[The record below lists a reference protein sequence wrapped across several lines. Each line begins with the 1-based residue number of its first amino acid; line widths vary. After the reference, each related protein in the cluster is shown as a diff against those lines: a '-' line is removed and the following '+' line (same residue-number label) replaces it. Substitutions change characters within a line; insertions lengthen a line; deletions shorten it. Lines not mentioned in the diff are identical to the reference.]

1 VKLVRFGPVG
11 AERPGV
17 ILGGARRDA
26 SGLFRDWDRRFFE
39 GGGLDELARRVQE
52 SALPVLPEGER
63 WAAPVA
69 RPGKVVCVGLNYRD
83 HAREAGV
90 ELPKE
95 PVLFLKAPNA
105 VVGPYDDVE
114 LPRGSTKMDWE
125 VELGVVIG
133 RPARYLSSPDAA
145 RASIAGYC
153 VSHDVSERELQ
164 LERGGQWTKGK
175 SCDTFNPLGPFLA
188 TADEIADPQ
197 QLDLSLTVNGT
208 VRQWGNT
215 REMAWGVERLVW
227 YVSQFM
233 ALEGGDVI
241 STGTPAGVAMGMKPP
256 AYLVP
261 GDVCELEIEGLG
273 RQRQFIRRGGTTA
286 GLFKMPAP

>member
-1 VKLVRFGPVG
+1 VKLVRFGPPG
-11 AERPGV
+11 GERPGLLV
-17 ILGGARRDA
+17 EGVRRDA
-26 SGLFRDWDRRFFE
+26 SGLFPDWDRQFFE
-39 GGGLDELARRVQE
+39 GDGLERLRAARRDR
-52 SALPVLPEGER
+52 SLPAVPENER

-83 HAREAGV
+83 HAHESGV
-90 ELPKE
+90 ALPQE

-105 VVGPYDDVE
+105 VVGPYDAVE
-114 LPRGSTKMDWE
+114 IPRGGAKTDWE
-125 VELGVVIG
+125 VELGVIIG
-133 RPARYLSSPDAA
+133 RPARYLPSPDAA

-153 VSHDVSERELQ
+153 ISHDVSERELQ

-188 TADEIADPQ
+188 TADEIPDPQ
-197 QLDLSLTVNGT
+197 ALDLSLSVNGA
-208 VRQWGNT
+208 VRQWSNT
-215 REMAWGVERLVW
+215 REMAFGVDRLVW

-233 ALEGGDVI
+233 ALEGGDLI

-261 GDVCELEIEGLG
+261 GDVCELEIQGLG
-273 RQRQFIRRGGTTA
+273 RQRQVFRQG
-286 GLFKMPAP
+286 